1 MDTVTIKY
9 FLSVARCLNFSQA
22 AEENHIS
29 QSSFSK
35 AIMRLER
42 DLGIKL
48 IDRSSH
54 PIALTPA
61 GKCFYERMSELEPQF
76 DAAINELEMLSK
88 GKPLRVFICP
98 KSYQYKLAFDE
109 YLSNHKD
116 VNLQVEETSELS
128 IVAEQVRSGKY
139 DFVISPL
146 PFDVT
151 DDIRVTTI
159 YNDELYLLTSE
170 NSPFA
175 ERESISLK
183 ELDGMDF
190 CESSYSKRL
199 LAEVS
204 RRYGFQP
211 RKVYPAEGVEM
222 RREECIHRITLN
234 KGIGL
239 YAGRDLA
246 YYRAPLMYCVPVQE
260 VPSLPVV
267 LMERADSKDTPAKQ
281 RFRRWVLANL
291 ERFVPPRLAIEE
303 FNRSVK

>member
-1 MDTVTIKY
+1 MDTVTIGY

-54 PIALTPA
+54 PISLTPA
-61 GKCFYERMSELEPQF
+61 GKCFYEHMNVLEPQF
-76 DAAINELEMLSK
+76 KRAVSELEIMTR
-88 GKPLRVFICP
+88 GEPLRVFICP

-109 YLSNHKD
+109 YLSHHSD
-116 VNLQVEETSELS
+116 VHLQVEETSDPAQ
-128 IVAEQVRSGKY
+128 VADQVRSGKY

-146 PFDVT
+146 PFDLT

-183 ELDGMDF
+183 ELDGMNF

-199 LAEVS
+199 LANLC
-204 RRYGFQP
+204 RQYDFRPG
-211 RKVYPAEGVEM
+211 KVYPPDGVEM

-246 YYRAPLMYCVPVQE
+246 YYRAPLMYCIPVQE

-267 LMERADSKDTPAKQ
+267 LMEYAGSRDTPAKQ

-291 ERFVPPRLAIEE
+291 ERFVPPCLAIEE
-303 FNRSVK
+303 FNRSEK